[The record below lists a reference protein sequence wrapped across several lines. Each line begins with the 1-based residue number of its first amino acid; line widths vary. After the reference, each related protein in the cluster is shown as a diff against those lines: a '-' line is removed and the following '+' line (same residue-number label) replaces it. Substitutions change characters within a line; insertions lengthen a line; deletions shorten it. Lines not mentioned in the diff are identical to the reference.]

1 MGKNWPLIHA
11 ARAVS
16 DETTQLLDR
25 SPRRFVHATQLRDAA
40 QSIPANIRE
49 AMGRR
54 RGPEREQ
61 YFRIARSSAEET
73 DEHLRANYAARR
85 LPEAPYLRL
94 HNRIAVIVRILNGM
108 SGSDD
113 ADP

>member
-1 MGKNWPLIHA
+1 MDKNWPLIHV
-11 ARAVS
+11 ARAVA
-16 DETTQLLDR
+16 DETIQLLER
-25 SPRRFVHATQLRDAA
+25 SPRGLVHAAQLRDAA

-54 RGPEREQ
+54 RGREREH
-61 YFRIARSSAEET
+61 YLRIARSSAEET
-73 DEHLRANYAARR
+73 DEHLRANCAARR
-85 LPEAPYLRL
+85 VPEVSYRRL

-113 ADP
+113 TDP